1 MVVEKIIT
9 VLEFVNNN
17 WGLFMI
23 LLALIF
29 SIYVKVKGFIKLTPE
44 QKIDIA
50 KKAIKENILAYIS
63 DSEKTWLDY
72 KKTGQVKRSEVISKI
87 YNDYPILKE
96 YINQEELIE
105 FIDSLIDESLP
116 EVNKIFNNK

>member
-9 VLEFVNNN
+9 MLEFVNNN

-23 LLALIF
+23 ILTLIF

-72 KKTGQVKRSEVISKI
+72 KKTGQVKRSEVISRI

>member
-105 FIDSLIDESLP
+105 FIDTLIDESLP

>member
-1 MVVEKIIT
+1 MVVEKIINM
-9 VLEFVNNN
+9 LEFVNNN

-96 YINQEELIE
+96 YTNQEELIE

>member
-9 VLEFVNNN
+9 MLEFVNNN

>member
-9 VLEFVNNN
+9 MLEFVNNN

-105 FIDSLIDESLP
+105 FIDTLIDESLP

>member
-9 VLEFVNNN
+9 MLEFVNNN

-23 LLALIF
+23 ILALIF

>member
-9 VLEFVNNN
+9 MLEFVNNN

-23 LLALIF
+23 LLALIL

>member
-9 VLEFVNNN
+9 MLEFVNNN

-96 YINQEELIE
+96 YFNQEELIE

>member
-1 MVVEKIIT
+1 MVIEKIIT

>member
-1 MVVEKIIT
+1 MVVEKIINM
-9 VLEFVNNN
+9 LEFVNNN

-29 SIYVKVKGFIKLTPE
+29 SIYIKVKGFIKLTPE

-116 EVNKIFNNK
+116 EVNEIFNNK

>member
-9 VLEFVNNN
+9 MLEFVNNN
-17 WGLFMI
+17 WGFFMI

>member
-9 VLEFVNNN
+9 MLEFVNNN

-96 YINQEELIE
+96 YFNQEELIE
-105 FIDSLIDESLP
+105 FIDNLIDESLP